1 MDNKFEE
8 KISQIAEGLGYNYEP
23 NKKSARYLLTGKGF
37 TRIAIYKPYG
47 NKRYQIT
54 ALMPDNPYTHV
65 QPYSQGFFDI
75 EGRTVNSLVNSIKSR
90 LLGGYSEAVSS
101 AIKERV
107 KEKNRITEAQRKID
121 LVRDCVT
128 KIDSN
133 YKFNRD
139 SFYQY
144 TAVGSIDV
152 KDKISYGGAL
162 NYYDLSIKGAP
173 DTLILEIIATIKK
186 YKENLNNSGK

>member
-23 NKKSARYLLTGKGF
+23 NGKSARYILKGKGF

-54 ALMPDNPYTHV
+54 ALMPDNPYANV

-75 EGRTVNSLVNSIKSR
+75 EGRTVSSLVNSIKSR
-90 LLGGYSEAVSS
+90 LLGGYSEAVNS
-101 AIKERV
+101 AIKERT

-121 LVRDCVT
+121 FVRDCVT
-128 KIDSN
+128 KIDDK
-133 YKFNRD
+133 YRFDKDYF
-139 SFYQY
+139 FQY
-144 TAVGSIDV
+144 SAVGSIGV
-152 KDKISYGGAL
+152 KEKISYGGGL
-162 NYYDLSIKGAP
+162 NYYDLSIKGAS

-186 YKENLNNSGK
+186 YKDLNNSGK